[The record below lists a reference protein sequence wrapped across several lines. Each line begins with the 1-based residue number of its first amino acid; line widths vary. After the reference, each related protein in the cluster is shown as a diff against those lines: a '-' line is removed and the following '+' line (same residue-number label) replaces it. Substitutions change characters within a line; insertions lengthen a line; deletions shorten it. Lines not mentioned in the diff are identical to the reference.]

1 MASRFPRR
9 LLIDTVNVQR
19 TTGTSVDERG
29 IESNTW
35 ANSATSVKARFSLLG
50 ESEDRDG
57 RNTVVKS
64 YNLVMPGEV
73 DVKASDRIYEPSTGK
88 YYEIESIGEG
98 RKIDGGIYYK
108 SLSLSYRE

>member
-1 MASRFPRR
+1 MPSRFPRR

-19 TTGTSVDERG
+19 TTGTAVDERG
-29 IESNTW
+29 IENNTW
-35 ANSATSVKARFSLLG
+35 SNSATSVKGRFTLLG
-50 ESEDRDG
+50 EAEDRDG
-57 RNTVVKS
+57 RNTVVKTF
-64 YNLVMPGEV
+64 NLVMPGDV

-108 SLSLSYRE
+108 SLNLSYRE

>member
-1 MASRFPRR
+1 MAARFPRR

-35 ANSATSVKARFSLLG
+35 ANSTTSVKARFSLLG

-57 RNTVVKS
+57 INTVVKS

-73 DVKASDRIYEPSTGK
+73 DVKASDRIYETSTGK

-98 RKIDGGIYYK
+98 RKIDGGKYYK

>member
-1 MASRFPRR
+1 MAARFPRR

-73 DVKASDRIYEPSTGK
+73 DVKAV
-88 YYEIESIGEG
+88 
-98 RKIDGGIYYK
+98 
-108 SLSLSYRE
+108 SYTHLTLPTKA